1 MTALRVVTDHT
12 ELSSV
17 GTLSHGDIDSL
28 ISGSLL
34 VTVPGV
40 TGTRVLRAGT
50 NVSIT
55 TDSQYVTISS
65 VGGSGGGSGGSF
77 ALMETPQG
85 IIDGS
90 NNVFQLSSTPVPS
103 ISLMLFENGILQTQG
118 QDYALSGSVVSF
130 TQPPNLNCNLN
141 ASYPRG
147 GFSWMEKPAGEIDG
161 INANLTLQFSPSPQQ
176 SLMLFVNG
184 VLQTQGSTADYSLSD
199 MSIILNTPPNSGS
212 NVNASYPY

>member
-17 GTLSHGDIDSL
+17 GSLSHGDIDSL

-40 TGTRVLRAGT
+40 IGTRVLRAGA
-50 NVSIT
+50 NVSIAL
-55 TDSQYVTISS
+55 DSQYVTISS
-65 VGGSGGGSGGSF
+65 TGGSGGSF
-77 ALMETPQG
+77 AIMETPQG
-85 IIDGS
+85 IIDG
-90 NNVFQLSSTPVPS
+90 NNSVFQLLSTPVPS
-103 ISLMLFENGILQTQG
+103 MSLMLFENGILQTQG
-118 QDYALSGSVVSF
+118 QDYVLSGSVVSF

-147 GFSWMEKPAGEIDG
+147 GFSWMEKPVGEIDG
-161 INANLTLQFSPSPQQ
+161 INSNLSLQFSPSPQQ

-184 VLQTQGSTADYSLSD
+184 VLQTQGNTADYSLTGT
-199 MSIILNTPPNSGS
+199 SIILNTPPNSGS
-212 NVNASYPY
+212 NINASYPY